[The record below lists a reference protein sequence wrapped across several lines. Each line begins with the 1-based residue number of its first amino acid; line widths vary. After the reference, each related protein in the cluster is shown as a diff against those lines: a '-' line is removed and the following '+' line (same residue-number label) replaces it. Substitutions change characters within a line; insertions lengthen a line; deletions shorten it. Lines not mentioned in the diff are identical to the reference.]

1 MDVIDGLLRIKR
13 IREDSREAEIQRAKQ
28 QFEQEAAALRRAL
41 EAQQQRDQARTARE
55 RALYQEVCAKVVV
68 VRELDDLRHTIDAMK
83 QEAQADA
90 KAVTDAQTQR
100 QARRQ
105 AFDEAAGAWRVA
117 ARATQKFEDLS
128 LREREAQAV
137 VMERLADLEL
147 EEFPGRSV
155 LARAMEADT
164 EEA

>member
-13 IREDSREAEIQRAKQ
+13 IREDSREAEMQRAKQ
-28 QFEQEAAALRRAL
+28 QFEQAATALRRAL